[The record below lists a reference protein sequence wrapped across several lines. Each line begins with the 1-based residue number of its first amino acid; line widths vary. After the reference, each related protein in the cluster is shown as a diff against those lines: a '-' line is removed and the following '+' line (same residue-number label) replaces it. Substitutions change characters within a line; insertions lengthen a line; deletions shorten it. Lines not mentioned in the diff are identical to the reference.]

1 MLSHL
6 KTLLEARITVLVY
19 ITHFAVFYPCFVR
32 RALCSTKYSKIRGT
46 RERLERKEEK
56 KKACKSFPETTQLKM
71 EVFLDFFFPSC
82 NVDGAGFLFLMET
95 VNVLGVSIFL
105 FFTLFRC

>member
-19 ITHFAVFYPCFVR
+19 ITHFAVFYPCFVS
-32 RALCSTKYSKIRGT
+32 RALCSAKYSKIRGT

-71 EVFLDFFFPSC
+71 EVFLEFFFPLTMSMGL
-82 NVDGAGFLFLMET
+82 VFLFDE
-95 VNVLGVSIFL
+95 NS
-105 FFTLFRC
+105 